1 MSDSQLPLAPR
12 SGRGTHGTPG
22 AALSSL
28 LLACALIG
36 AACGGPSGRVIA
48 VTVNDEACTPARIEV
63 GSGERVTFEVRND
76 SRTDRE
82 FEGIEG
88 TQIAEALVPAG
99 RSRSFD
105 YTVPTG
111 DQSHKVKCYSP
122 GGPTTI
128 IELVSGGASN
138 TK

>member
-1 MSDSQLPLAPR
+1 MPESALEQSLRRAPGVSRLRSTALA
-12 SGRGTHGTPG
+12 S
-22 AALSSL
+22 ALFAFAIVLS
-28 LLACALIG
+28 
-36 AACGGPSGRVIA
+36 ACGGTSGRVIP

-63 GSGERVTFEVRND
+63 GSGERVTFEVRNN

-99 RSRSFD
+99 RTRSFD
-105 YTVPTG
+105 YTVPIG

-128 IELVSGGASN
+128 IELVPGAPAA
-138 TK
+138 K